1 MYVEE
6 RLYYSIY
13 IQPVIRYSKEETD
26 GRECVITYY
35 Q

>member
-13 IQPVIRYSKEETD
+13 IQPVIRYSKEEMD
-26 GRECVITYY
+26 GRKCLITCYE
-35 Q
+35 